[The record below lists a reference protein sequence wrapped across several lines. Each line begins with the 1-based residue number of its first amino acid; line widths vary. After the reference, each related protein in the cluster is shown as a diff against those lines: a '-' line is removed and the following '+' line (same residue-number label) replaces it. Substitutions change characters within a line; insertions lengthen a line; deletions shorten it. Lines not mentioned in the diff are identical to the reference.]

1 MYGDTDSICRHDR
14 GYKQKKRSYKT
25 TSEDADKGRRT
36 NIYAAA
42 FKTWQARLELYKSLE
57 VPGDRVLY
65 YDIDSMIYSCK
76 PGQSEIPLG
85 DYLGDMI
92 NELDDNNYITEF
104 VSGRAKNYGYHTK
117 HGKVC
122 YKVSNTKVRKAQ

>member
-25 TSEDADKGRRT
+25 TSEDADKGGRT

-104 VSGRAKNYGYHTK
+104 VSGRAKNMGTTLNM
-117 HGKVC
+117 GKYVA
-122 YKVSNTKVRKAQ
+122 KSATPK